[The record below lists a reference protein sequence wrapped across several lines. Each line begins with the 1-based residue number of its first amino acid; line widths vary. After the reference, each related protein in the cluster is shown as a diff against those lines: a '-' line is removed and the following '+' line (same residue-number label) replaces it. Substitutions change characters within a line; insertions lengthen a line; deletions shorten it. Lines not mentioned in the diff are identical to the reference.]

1 MYKHRD
7 YPLIYYHVKATLH
20 CRVYLKT
27 KSLKLHCFNYSTPE
41 VVRRACKMFFKRNN
55 VFKHTG
61 KHRKISNCN
70 ELTCQ

>member
-27 KSLKLHCFNYSTPE
+27 KSLKLHCFNYSKPE
-41 VVRRACKMFFKRNN
+41 VVRRACKMFF
-55 VFKHTG
+55 
-61 KHRKISNCN
+61 
-70 ELTCQ
+70 